1 MAGGDGRDG
10 GWAGEWAHGHGRGR
24 GRDHGAFD
32 PEHLSRHEAERRAW
46 MAPEALLGE
55 MLAGDGAGG
64 VLVDV
69 GAGTGFFA
77 LAAARHFPFARVVAV
92 DRQVDMVA
100 HVRERARGEGLSN
113 VEAVQGEAEALPL
126 PDQSA
131 DAALFSMV
139 LHDIARPERALA
151 EAARVLRP
159 GGRLLLVEFRPG
171 ATDKGPPPEILF
183 EPHRLDALV
192 EGSGYAIDRRWHGP
206 GPLYRLAARRPGG
219 TGGAVGTA

>member
-1 MAGGDGRDG
+1 MPTGDGQGERSRHGYG
-10 GWAGEWAHGHGRGR
+10 GRHEHG
-24 GRDHGAFD
+24 HGAFD
-32 PEHLSRHEAERRAW
+32 PEHLRRHEAERRAW

-77 LAAARHFPFARVVAV
+77 LAAARHLPFARVVAV
-92 DRQVDMVA
+92 DRQADMVA
-100 HVRERARGEGLSN
+100 HVRERARGEGLGN

-126 PDQSA
+126 ADGSA

-139 LHDIARPERALA
+139 LHDISRPERALA

-159 GGRLLLVEFRPG
+159 GGRLLLVELRPG

-192 EGSGYAIDRRWHGP
+192 EGSGYAINRRWHGP
-206 GPLYRLAARRPGG
+206 GPLYRLKARRSGAEG
-219 TGGAVGTA
+219 DAVGKA